1 MLLLAGIWGL
11 TIPMTKFGVMTI
23 PPLTMTAL
31 RFAIA
36 VPLMFVFLI
45 GRPKLPWRA
54 FPGLAALGIF
64 GIGVGQ
70 ITQSLGVAEIS
81 ASVGAVISATIPVF
95 IVILAALRLK
105 QAVSARQAL
114 GLLAAFVG
122 ILLVT
127 TGNGDDA
134 AGTFGSSVTG
144 VGLMVIS
151 ALALS
156 FYSVWSIELTDA
168 YGPRISMRA
177 IRDQALFGI
186 MAVFLYLGGFALA
199 IEQKVPTGLVAL
211 IADLLPL
218 AIAALSQPVLGERL
232 TSRQWAGTVI
242 AVTGVLIV
250 SFDSLSFGSAPAWAY
265 GLTVGSMLVFA
276 VASVLHK
283 KRKTEHM
290 PVHQSLCIH
299 TLTGSVLF
307 GLCALT
313 QGSLA
318 PPMTRDFAIGIAWL
332 VLIATFL
339 AYAVYYTSLRLFPVA
354 KVSAAIYLSPPVTML
369 WAWMLFSEPL
379 TAAMF
384 AGLAVTLVGVWMTSR
399 N

>member
-1 MLLLAGIWGL
+1 MTDTALSSATASRHPLLWPLLAALLIIGWSSGFVGIRYANQEASVMLLLFWRTLLSGL
-11 TIPMTKFGVMTI
+11 
-23 PPLTMTAL
+23 
-31 RFAIA
+31 
-36 VPLMFVFLI
+36 
-45 GRPKLPWRA
+45 
-54 FPGLAALGIF
+54 
-64 GIGVGQ
+64 
-70 ITQSLGVAEIS
+70 
-81 ASVGAVISATIPVF
+81 
-95 IVILAALRLK
+95 
-105 QAVSARQAL
+105 
-114 GLLAAFVG
+114 
-122 ILLVT
+122 ILLP
-127 TGNGDDA
+127 
-134 AGTFGSSVTG
+134 F
-144 VGLMVIS
+144 
-151 ALALS
+151 ALAL
-156 FYSVWSIELTDA
+156 
-168 YGPRISMRA
+168 GPRMSMRA
-177 IRDQALFGI
+177 IRDQALFGV

-218 AIAALSQPVLGERL
+218 AIAVLSQPVLGERL
-232 TSRQWAGTVI
+232 SSRQWVGTVI
-242 AVTGVLIV
+242 AVIGVLIV
-250 SFDSLSFGSAPAWAY
+250 SFDSLNFGTAPVWAY

-276 VASVLHK
+276 VASVLYRR
-283 KRKTEHM
+283 RKTQHM
-290 PVHQSLCIH
+290 QVHQSLCIQ

-384 AGLAVTLVGVWMTSR
+384 AGLAVTLVGVWMTAR